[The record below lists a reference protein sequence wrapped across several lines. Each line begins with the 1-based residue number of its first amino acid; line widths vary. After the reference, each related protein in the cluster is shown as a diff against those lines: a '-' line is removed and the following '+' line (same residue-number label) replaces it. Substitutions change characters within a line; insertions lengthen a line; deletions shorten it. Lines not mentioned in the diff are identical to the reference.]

1 MVGYPD
7 TNPAPAPRMIA
18 QRVLYVEQN
27 LIFRHM
33 DISLRGRNEL
43 LNTEIEVHKIKLLLL
58 IEYPVFLICIKLLI
72 SYFRN
77 YRF

>member
-1 MVGYPD
+1 MMG
-7 TNPAPAPRMIA
+7 

-33 DISLRGRNEL
+33 NISLRGRNEL

>member
-7 TNPAPAPRMIA
+7 TPPPATRMIA

-33 DISLRGRNEL
+33 NISLRGRNEL
-43 LNTEIEVHKIKLLLL
+43 LNTEIEVHKI
-58 IEYPVFLICIKLLI
+58 
-72 SYFRN
+72 
-77 YRF
+77 

>member
-1 MVGYPD
+1 
-7 TNPAPAPRMIA
+7 MIA

-33 DISLRGRNEL
+33 NISLRGRNEL

-58 IEYPVFLICIKLLI
+58 ISGIFDILLI
-72 SYFRN
+72 IIN
-77 YRF
+77 Y

>member
-33 DISLRGRNEL
+33 NISLRGRNEL
-43 LNTEIEVHKIKLLLL
+43 LNTEIEVHKI
-58 IEYPVFLICIKLLI
+58 
-72 SYFRN
+72 
-77 YRF
+77 

>member
-1 MVGYPD
+1 
-7 TNPAPAPRMIA
+7 MIA
-18 QRVLYVEQN
+18 QRVLYVEQT

-33 DISLRGRNEL
+33 NISLRGRNEL

-58 IEYPVFLICIKLLI
+58 IGYPVFLICIKLLI